1 MHGLYNGRLGAT
13 CSVFMVCES
22 VAKFD
27 ILALFLRVAKIKA
40 FLAEISRQGLFLPR
54 DKAEVLTQ
62 LCGIIKGSSMCRVG
76 PQGEVSPSET

>member
-40 FLAEISRQGLFLPR
+40 FLAVSRQGLSLPR
-54 DKAEVLTQ
+54 EKAEVLTQ

-76 PQGEVSPSET
+76 PQGEVSASET